1 MSRKA
6 RQGFSKVVSKV
17 MLTVA
22 AAGLA
27 SLILVGR
34 PEPAQACG
42 GLFCNSRPPDPF
54 APLPV
59 AQNGE
64 NVVFSITK
72 DPAGGAPTIAAH
84 IQILYTGDAA
94 KFSWVVPVEAVPV
107 LSTGTDRLFSTL
119 ATLTQPTFSP
129 SYQTSGT
136 CKPQPGGTG
145 TGGTFGGTAGTTGAA
160 GGFGTGSGGAGGGG
174 VTVSF
179 QGAVG
184 PFDAAVVSSTDPTE
198 LKMWL
203 TTNSYVV
210 SDAASAL
217 IDAYVREGKY
227 FVALKLLNGVGTRS
241 IQPIVLTFKGTEPC
255 VPLRLTAIAAN
266 PDMPVLVWVLADTRA
281 VPRGF
286 YELKIDEAR
295 INWWSNG
302 ANYYGPTGLVSLAA
316 NEAGGNA
323 FVVEYAGSSSI
334 ARASVYINGTINLT
348 TLRMAQTPPAYV
360 QALISMGLSNDSL
373 TLPLL
378 AKYIPMPDAVKQMGV
393 TDSTFYG
400 NITFYWNQYA
410 FPPYDLAGLTDAIS
424 ASIVTPRID
433 AQMMIDGH
441 SYLTRLNTFVSPA
454 EMNQD
459 AFFFESQDLPDLS
472 NKHSA
477 VIRTLCGDMEYM
489 SCNAPMR
496 LELQDGRMIWLRAG
510 STAATCQ
517 GNVIDTTAGSKL
529 PAAEVAWERESVGE
543 GTRVVDNTAT
553 IQAGIVAN
561 NKKYPAEEARF
572 PTPTSNTSVG
582 GASGSSGVGG
592 TSGIGGSGMTG
603 GGGTMDGGPSTVGSG
618 GVGAPGGTA
627 GQRES
632 GGGGCGCRVG
642 EASGAD
648 LGFVVAIG
656 GALIARR
663 RRRPR

>member
-1 MSRKA
+1 MSPTRTTRGSGSSAEPPGEKEERAMRNA
-6 RQGFSKVVSKV
+6 RRGLNKVVSRM
-17 MLTVA
+17 MLAVV

-27 SLILVGR
+27 CLTLVGK
-34 PEPAQACG
+34 PDPAQACG

-64 NVVFSITK
+64 NVVFSIAK
-72 DPAGGAPTIAAH
+72 DPNGGAPTIAAH

-119 ATLTQPTFSP
+119 AGLTQPSYAP

-136 CKPQPGGTG
+136 CKQQPTGVGGA
-145 TGGTFGGTAGTTGAA
+145 FGGTAGTTGAA
-160 GGFGTGSGGAGGGG
+160 GSFGSGAGGAGGGG
-174 VTVSF
+174 VTGAF

-184 PFDAAVVSSTDPTE
+184 PFDAAVVSSTDPIA

-217 IDAYVREGKY
+217 IDAYVSEGKY

-266 PDMPVLVWVLADTRA
+266 PDMPVLVWVLADKRA

-302 ANYYGPTGLVSLAA
+302 SNYFGPGGLVSLAA

-323 FVVEYAGSSSI
+323 FVVEYAGTSAI
-334 ARASVYINGTINLT
+334 ARASVYVNGTINLS

-360 QALISMGLSNDSL
+360 QALISMNLTNDSL
-373 TLPLL
+373 MLPLL

-393 TDSTFYG
+393 TESAFYG
-400 NITFYWNQYA
+400 NISSYWNQYA

-433 AQMMIDGH
+433 AQMMIDSH
-441 SYLTRLNTFVSPA
+441 PYLTRLNTSA
-454 EMNQD
+454 SREKMNRNP
-459 AFFFESQDLPDLS
+459 FFSESQDLPDLS
-472 NKHSA
+472 NRHTA
-477 VIRTLCGDMEYM
+477 TIRTLCGDMEYLA
-489 SCNAPMR
+489 CNAPMR

-517 GNVIDTTAGSKL
+517 GNVFDTTAGAKL
-529 PAAEVAWERESVGE
+529 PAAEIAWERESVGE

-553 IQAGIVAN
+553 IQAGILAN
-561 NKKYPAEEARF
+561 NKKYPTEEARF
-572 PTPTSNTSVG
+572 PTPTTNVG
-582 GASGSSGVGG
+582 GSSG
-592 TSGIGGSGMTG
+592 TG
-603 GGGTMDGGPSTVGSG
+603 GV
-618 GVGAPGGTA
+618 
-627 GQRES
+627 
-632 GGGGCGCRVG
+632 
-642 EASGAD
+642 
-648 LGFVVAIG
+648 
-656 GALIARR
+656 
-663 RRRPR
+663 

>member
-1 MSRKA
+1 MRTSR
-6 RQGFSKVVSKV
+6 RGLSKVVSRL
-17 MLTVA
+17 MLVVA

-27 SLILVGR
+27 SLMLVGR

-42 GLFCNSRPPDPF
+42 GLFCNTRPPDPL

-94 KFSWVVPVEAVPV
+94 QFSWVVPVEAAPV
-107 LSTGTDRLFSTL
+107 LSTGTDRLFTTL
-119 ATLTQPTFSP
+119 ASLTQPRYTP

-136 CKPQPGGTG
+136 CIPQPFTTGSGGT
-145 TGGTFGGTAGTTGAA
+145 TGGAGTTGSAGTNGAA
-160 GGFGTGSGGAGGGG
+160 GTNGGGG

-184 PFDAAVVSSTDPTE
+184 PFYAAVVSSTDPAE
-198 LKMWL
+198 LKTWL
-203 TTNSYVV
+203 TTNGYAV

-217 IDAYVREGKY
+217 IDAYVSEQKY

-241 IQPIVLTFKGTEPC
+241 IQPIVMTFKGTEPC

-266 PDMPVLVWVLADTRA
+266 PDMPVLVWVLSDKRV

-286 YELKIDEAR
+286 FELKIDEAR
-295 INWWSNG
+295 IDWWNNGSN
-302 ANYYGPTGLVSLAA
+302 YVGPFGLVGLAA
-316 NEAGGNA
+316 NEAGGDA
-323 FVVEYAGSSSI
+323 FVAEYAGSSSI
-334 ARASVYINGTINLT
+334 ARASIYVNGQINLT
-348 TLRMAQTPPAYV
+348 TLRMAMTPPAYV
-360 QALISMGLSNDSL
+360 QSLIAMGLGNDSL

-378 AKYIPMPDAVKQMGV
+378 AKYIPMPDAVKAMGV

-400 NITFYWNQYA
+400 NLSFYWMQYA

-424 ASIVTPRID
+424 SSIVTPRID
-433 AQMMIDGH
+433 AQMMIDSH
-441 SYLTRLNTFVSPA
+441 PYLTRLNTFLSPE
-454 EMNQD
+454 EMDQD

-472 NKHSA
+472 NVHTA

-496 LELQDGRMIWLRAG
+496 LELADGRMIWLRAG

-517 GNVIDTTAGSKL
+517 GKVIDATAGAKL
-529 PAAEVAWERESVGE
+529 PAAEVAWMRESVGE
-543 GTRVVDNTAT
+543 GTRVVDNTAA

-561 NKKYPAEEARF
+561 NKKYPLEEMMF
-572 PTPTSNTSVG
+572 PTPTSNTNVG
-582 GASGSSGVGG
+582 GSPGSGSGG
-592 TSGIGGSGMTG
+592 NAGPTG
-603 GGGTMDGGPSTVGSG
+603 GGGMVGTGGMTGSGTGGVPTTVGSG
-618 GVGAPGGTA
+618 GVGGRTGPMA
-627 GQRES
+627 S
-632 GGGGCGCRVG
+632 GGGGCGCRV
-642 EASGAD
+642 AD
-648 LGFVVAIG
+648 GTG
-656 GALIARR
+656 GGLVLAFAFGSVLVGRR
-663 RRRPR
+663 RRRSR